1 MTIYNSQRVNN
12 DPQPYLW
19 RSGERT
25 ENPSVWGNRP
35 PHTFNP
41 RPEYDNNPNPVL
53 QAFRKESDWGWLNEE
68 GKAQEVREWIGWLS
82 DKSHNIYL
90 FQKHEHIEH
99 AHRVLTKLIN
109 VYKETA

>member
-41 RPEYDNNPNPVL
+41 RPEYDNNPNPL
-53 QAFRKESDWGWLNEE
+53 LEAFRTISEHPRGGLVALAERVLKNRHGLWDEE
-68 GKAQEVREWIGWLS
+68 INDPS
-82 DKSHNIYL
+82 Y
-90 FQKHEHIEH
+90 IEH

>member
-1 MTIYNSQRVNN
+1 MTIYNSQPVNN
-12 DPQPYLW
+12 DPNPYTGPRGRGAVNYGL
-19 RSGERT
+19 G
-25 ENPSVWGNRP
+25 GQGF
-35 PHTFNP
+35 HP

-68 GKAQEVREWIGWLS
+68 GKAQEVREWIWWLS

>member
-1 MTIYNSQRVNN
+1 MTTYNSQRVNN

-25 ENPSVWGNRP
+25 ESPSVWGNRP

-41 RPEYDNNPNPVL
+41 RPEYENNPNPVL
-53 QAFRKESDWGWLNEE
+53 EAFRKHGPGLFGGTEGWLQYAMPGTHVDRVPFTE
-68 GKAQEVREWIGWLS
+68 AHL
-82 DKSHNIYL
+82 
-90 FQKHEHIEH
+90 EH

>member
-41 RPEYDNNPNPVL
+41 RPEYENNPNPILEEYRSSTQVTEIWL
-53 QAFRKESDWGWLNEE
+53 VTIEYTLRKTQQYRTPP
-68 GKAQEVREWIGWLS
+68 QEDQL
-82 DKSHNIYL
+82 D
-90 FQKHEHIEH
+90 H